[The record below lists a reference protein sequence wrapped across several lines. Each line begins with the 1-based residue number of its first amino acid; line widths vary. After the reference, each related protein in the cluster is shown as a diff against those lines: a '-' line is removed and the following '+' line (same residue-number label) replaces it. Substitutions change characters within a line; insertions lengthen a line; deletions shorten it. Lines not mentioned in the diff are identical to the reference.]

1 LTVELKLEIKDY
13 LYNNKVRKLTN
24 KINQSKGDNTMLYE
38 EFILLK
44 GYLETLSSD
53 VFAEIPEL
61 RTIQSKVDEYL
72 DMYED
77 DYLDM

>member
-1 LTVELKLEIKDY
+1 
-13 LYNNKVRKLTN
+13 
-24 KINQSKGDNTMLYE
+24 MLYE